1 MISKAYHTNL
11 EEKYYDSRIKENTP
25 NDSSYQNLSD
35 QLMNNAHR
43 YFEEKVL
50 DFINDHSEGGTI
62 LDYGCGIGEK
72 SLEYFSSIWKII
84 GIDISSKSI
93 EIANQ
98 NKSKNARYMVIN
110 CEKMDLTDNS
120 FDLIFDYGT
129 FSSLDMKKAF
139 PEILRVLKPTGSLIA
154 IETLGHNPFT
164 NIKRRISVILGKRTK
179 WAHEHIMKMSDWN
192 HYKRYFETFEI
203 KYFGLFILFIN
214 PLVKIMPSKYQQLII
229 DYFQTVDDKLLHYDL
244 FKKWAFK
251 TVVVL
256 KNPSNII

>member
-1 MISKAYHTNL
+1 MLVVSEVAFTKKDKSLFMISKAYHTNL

-25 NDSSYQNLSD
+25 NDSLYQNLSD

-50 DFINDHSEGGTI
+50 DFTNDHSEGGTI

-139 PEILRVLKPTGSLIA
+139 PEIL
-154 IETLGHNPFT
+154 
-164 NIKRRISVILGKRTK
+164 
-179 WAHEHIMKMSDWN
+179 
-192 HYKRYFETFEI
+192 
-203 KYFGLFILFIN
+203 
-214 PLVKIMPSKYQQLII
+214 
-229 DYFQTVDDKLLHYDL
+229 
-244 FKKWAFK
+244 
-251 TVVVL
+251 
-256 KNPSNII
+256 